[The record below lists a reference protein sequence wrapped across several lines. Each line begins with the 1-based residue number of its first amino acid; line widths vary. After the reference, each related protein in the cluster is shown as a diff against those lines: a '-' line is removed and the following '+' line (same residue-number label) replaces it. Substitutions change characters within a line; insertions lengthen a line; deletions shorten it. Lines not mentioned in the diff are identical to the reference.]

1 LFGRKRFLPGINAE
15 HQGMRA
21 QAERMAINHPLQ
33 GTAADVMKMAMIEV
47 DKLIN
52 EKYKN
57 GEVKMIMQVHDELIF
72 EIKDNLAEKIAG
84 EIQTEMETVHKFEI
98 PILAEISIG
107 KNWGECK

>member
-1 LFGRKRFLPGINAE
+1 
-15 HQGMRA
+15 
-21 QAERMAINHPLQ
+21 
-33 GTAADVMKMAMIEV
+33 
-47 DKLIN
+47 
-52 EKYKN
+52 
-57 GEVKMIMQVHDELIF
+57 VHDELIF